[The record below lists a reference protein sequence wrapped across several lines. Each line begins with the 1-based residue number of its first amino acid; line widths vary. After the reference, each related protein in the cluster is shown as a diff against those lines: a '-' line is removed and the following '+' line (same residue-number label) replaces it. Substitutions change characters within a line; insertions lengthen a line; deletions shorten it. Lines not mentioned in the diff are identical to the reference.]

1 MRIRFELNMLR
12 DFFIGDITKADAVDY
27 WKSANR
33 KRANLFTF
41 DLIGYYS
48 LGRRRI
54 VKAKAPRADMMAVLG
69 LTGCE
74 CVLA

>member
-1 MRIRFELNMLR
+1 MLFEHWQ
-12 DFFIGDITKADAVDY
+12 A
-27 WKSANR
+27 ANR
-33 KRANLFTF
+33 KRAHLFTF
-41 DLIGYYS
+41 DLSGYYR

-54 VKAKAPRADMMAVLG
+54 AKAKATRAEMMAVLG